1 MSRVRLGRAW
11 VATGLALAAV
21 LALAGPSLAHALPQ
35 SSDPGPG
42 TTLATPPT
50 RVSITFG
57 ERPDPSLSSI
67 KVLDT
72 GGNAVTSGPTVAAPD
87 NPLVLEV
94 PLRPL
99 GDGVYTVAW
108 RTVSA
113 VDGHVAAGSYA
124 FGVGTP
130 PPSPSAGSAG
140 GAAATASAG
149 PSVASIVGRWLLYL
163 GLVTLLGVACFSAAI
178 APGSTRLT
186 RVVLPGAWMLAALGT
201 GIVIVAQLGDAG
213 VGFDR
218 VLQTSFWP
226 VALERLAALSA
237 LGVGVVLAFRGAGW
251 QRAGLWVVAIAAAG
265 ALLADVLASHAAAG
279 SGVVINVAVQ
289 SIHVLAVALWLGGLV
304 GLLLTIRRAP
314 GEETA
319 RAATLFSRI
328 ATVGI
333 AVVAVSG
340 LIRAVPEIGT
350 VDGLVSTDFG
360 QLVIAKTALLGA
372 LALLG
377 AVNHFRNVPAAGRT
391 LGGLRRAGAAELLVG
406 ATVLLLSASLVNLS
420 PPAAAT
426 SSASST
432 GGAASPSPG
441 PSPSPSPM
449 PLVVDGHDFGT
460 SVRVRLQV
468 LPGAAGFNTFEATV
482 TDYDTAAPVAASGV
496 TLRFSIPSRPSV
508 GDSRL
513 DLAPAGSGVYR
524 ATGGNL
530 SLEGAWQVTALV
542 VQGSAS
548 VEVPLLIIT
557 RVPGQQ
563 VDVSATAGLPTVQT
577 VHLSAGRSVQV
588 YLDPG
593 RAGANEVHVT
603 FFDAAGKELPVESLA
618 ATLGPSGSVAAALA
632 PRQLE
637 PGHFVADA
645 TLAAGTDTLSLSGPA
660 SNGDVLT
667 AQVDLLVAR

>member
-1 MSRVRLGRAW
+1 MSRVRLGWAW
-11 VATGLALAAV
+11 VATGLALLAA

-50 RVSITFG
+50 RVSIIFG

-87 NPLVLEV
+87 DPLVLEV
-94 PLRPL
+94 PLKPL

-113 VDGHVAAGSYA
+113 VDGHLATGSYA
-124 FGVGTP
+124 FGVGA
-130 PPSPSAGSAG
+130 SASAGAG
-140 GAAATASAG
+140 PTSGAAVTASAG
-149 PSVASIVGRWLLYL
+149 PSISSIVGRWLLYL
-163 GLVTLLGVACFSAAI
+163 GLVALLGVAGFGAVI
-178 APGSTRLT
+178 APASLGLT
-186 RVVLPGAWMLAALGT
+186 RRVLPGAWVLAALGT
-201 GIVIVAQLGDAG
+201 GSVIVVQLGEAG
-213 VGFDR
+213 VSFDR
-218 VLQTSFWP
+218 VLQTSFGP
-226 VALERLAALSA
+226 VAVERIVA
-237 LGVGVVLAFRGAGW
+237 LGALGLGVVLAFRGAGS
-251 QRAGLWVVAIAAAG
+251 QRAGPWVVAIAAAG

-279 SGVVINVAVQ
+279 GAVVFNVLVQ
-289 SIHVLAVALWLGGLV
+289 STHVLAVALWLGGLV
-304 GLLLTIRRAP
+304 GLLVTILRTP

-319 RAATLFSRI
+319 RAAKRFSRI

-333 AVVAVSG
+333 AVVATSG
-340 LIRAVPEIGT
+340 LIRAIPEIGT

-360 QLVIAKTALLGA
+360 HLVIAKTALLGV

-377 AVNHFRNVPAAGRT
+377 ALNHFRNVPAAGRT
-391 LGGLRRAGAAELLVG
+391 LGGLRRAGSAELLVG
-406 ATVLLLSASLVNLS
+406 ATVLLLSASLVNLA
-420 PPAAAT
+420 PPAEAA
-426 SSASST
+426 SSGSST
-432 GGAASPSPG
+432 GGA
-441 PSPSPSPM
+441 PSPSPSPA
-449 PLVVDGHDFGT
+449 PLVVEGHDFGT

-468 LPGAAGFNTFEATV
+468 LPGAAGFNAFQATV
-482 TDYDTAAPVAASGV
+482 TDYDTGAPVPASGV
-496 TLRFSIPSRPSV
+496 TLRFSIPSRPTV

-548 VEVPLLIIT
+548 VEVPFQVIT
-557 RVPGQQ
+557 RVAGQQ
-563 VDVSATAGLPTVQT
+563 VDVSVTAGLPTVKT
-577 VHLSAGRSVQV
+577 VHLPAGRTVQV

-593 RAGANEVHVT
+593 RAGANELHVT

-618 ATLGPSGSVAAALA
+618 ATLGPSGGLAAALT

-637 PGHFVADA
+637 PGHFVADV
-645 TLAAGTDTLSLSGPA
+645 TLAAGADTLSISGPA
-660 SNGDVLT
+660 PNGDVLT
-667 AQVDLLVAR
+667 AQVDLQITP